1 MKKIN
6 FTILGL
12 GRAHVENLAFKIA
25 NANLLAVYSIDKNQV
40 EEI

>member
-6 FTILGL
+6 FTILGPE
-12 GRAHVENLAFKIA
+12 RAHAENLGFKIA
-25 NANLLAVYSIDKNQV
+25 NANLLTVYSIGKNQV